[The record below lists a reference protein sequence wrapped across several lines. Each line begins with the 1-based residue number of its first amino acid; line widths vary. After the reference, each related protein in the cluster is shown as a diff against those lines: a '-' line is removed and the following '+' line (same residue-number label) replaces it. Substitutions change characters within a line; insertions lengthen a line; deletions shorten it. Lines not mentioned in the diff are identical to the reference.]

1 MAILRILIADNHP
14 LVRAGLQS
22 LLQDQREFQI
32 GGFAKT
38 PAELLH
44 ATAQMK
50 PELVLVDC
58 SLGRGE
64 ALKLIQP
71 LLNVSPESRIVLTSM
86 PASPAYFRSSLA
98 CGALGYLS
106 KATEASEFLLALQT
120 VASGRTYANATVAA
134 AQTGL
139 GDTLNGTSLR
149 RSPRQPADLLSQR
162 EQQVANLLAQGYT
175 NREIAEQ
182 IGVRIKS
189 VETYRR
195 RVNLKLG
202 FGSRA
207 ELVRYALETGLLE
220 RPVLD

>member
-1 MAILRILIADNHP
+1 
-14 LVRAGLQS
+14 
-22 LLQDQREFQI
+22 
-32 GGFAKT
+32 
-38 PAELLH
+38 
-44 ATAQMK
+44 
-50 PELVLVDC
+50 
-58 SLGRGE
+58 
-64 ALKLIQP
+64 
-71 LLNVSPESRIVLTSM
+71 M
-86 PASPAYFRSSLA
+86 PAPPAYFRSSLA

-106 KATEASEFLLALQT
+106 KATEPAEFLLALQT
-120 VASGRTYANATVAA
+120 VAAGRTYANATVAA
-134 AQTGL
+134 AQAGR
-139 GDTLNGTSLR
+139 GEYANGTSARRGLR
-149 RSPRQPADLLSQR
+149 EPSDLLSQR

-220 RPVLD
+220 RPVAD